1 MPEMDQF
8 KVLTL
13 CGERY
18 LQQCIE
24 TRRKRV
30 WKLVSKLSS

>member
-1 MPEMDQF
+1 MSEMDQF

-24 TRRKRV
+24 TGRKRV
-30 WKLVSKLSS
+30 WSLVVKLSS